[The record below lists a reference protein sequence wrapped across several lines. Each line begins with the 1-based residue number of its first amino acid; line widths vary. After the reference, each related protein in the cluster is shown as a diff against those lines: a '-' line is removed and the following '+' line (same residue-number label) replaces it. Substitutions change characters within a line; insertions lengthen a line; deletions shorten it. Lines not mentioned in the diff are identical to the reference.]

1 LFEVTGMNDALWT
14 RTLRRLGASLLFVFS
29 VPLWPQT
36 PSPDALLDGAAARLK
51 ATVAYKNWTAGSVQ
65 TTTELDR
72 KGNPEKVTVVTK
84 AIRVADGRRRED
96 VLKAVVTEDGQA
108 KDITSTY
115 GLESRRRREEGERRA
130 AEEGDSR
137 PSGRRTARFDLDEIL
152 PFDPGRRS
160 QFVFGLRDASGPDGR
175 RLVLL
180 DVKAKTKDPQS
191 WEGTYTLDP
200 ATFDILKA
208 EIRPSKLPKMV
219 KELSVEA
226 EVEILDGKHFV
237 LKRTF
242 FRVNGGLLF
251 IKRVRMTVEE
261 VYSDHRI
268 LDPAN

>member
-1 LFEVTGMNDALWT
+1 MRQHRHARALG
-14 RTLRRLGASLLFVFS
+14 RLGTVLLLFAA
-29 VPLWPQT
+29 
-36 PSPDALLDGAAARLK
+36 PSLRLLPAEVDALLDGLAARLK
-51 ATVAYKNWTAGSVQ
+51 TTAAYKNWTAGSVQ

-84 AIRVADGRRRED
+84 AVRVDDGRRRED
-96 VLKAVVTEDGQA
+96 ILKAVVTEDGET

-115 GLESRRRREEGERRA
+115 ELESRRRREEGERRA
-130 AEEGDSR
+130 AEEGGSR
-137 PSGRRTARFDLDEIL
+137 PSGRRTVRFELDDIL
-152 PFDPGRRS
+152 PFDPGRRP
-160 QFVFGLRDASGPDGR
+160 QFVFGVREASGPDGR
-175 RLVLL
+175 RLVFL

-191 WEGTYTLDP
+191 WEGRYTIDP
-200 ATFDILKA
+200 ATFDLLKA

-251 IKRVRMTVEE
+251 IKRIRMTVEE
-261 VYSDHRI
+261 VYSDVRV
-268 LDPAN
+268 LDS